1 VCEGAHR
8 RRGEEGAFSFFLS
21 ISVAFLDLA
30 PPPPAPFYLQ
40 KGGATETPILSP
52 VSLPLKKKPSF
63 LPHRS
68 SSASWTPTR
77 W

>member
-1 VCEGAHR
+1 MCEGAHR

-30 PPPPAPFYLQ
+30 PPPAPFYLQ

-52 VSLPLKKKPSF
+52 VSLPLKKKSVFPPS
-63 LPHRS
+63 
-68 SSASWTPTR
+68 
-77 W
+77 